1 MALSLIYGIIAG
13 LVKFLWALVLLTIG
27 LLSNNGFILI
37 TVWVVL
43 LKMMSS
49 RQILSLLQRTYSK
62 AILDKV
68 FKC

>member
-37 TVWVVL
+37 AVWGVL
-43 LKMMSS
+43 LKMMNS

>member
-37 TVWVVL
+37 AVWGVL

>member
-13 LVKFLWALVLLTIG
+13 LVKFLWALVLLTFG

-37 TVWVVL
+37 AVWGVL

>member
-62 AILDKV
+62 AILNKV

>member
-37 TVWVVL
+37 VVWGVL